1 MDERSVGS
9 APAAVRR
16 TARARRAVRRLG
28 GLLAAGAVL
37 LASAAV
43 PAAAAPEAADYPAVM
58 TISTVSPA
66 IAGENGTVT
75 ITGKVL
81 NSSRT
86 AIKSAHVGVR
96 APLSGK
102 KPLGTRNEVALISQR
117 STPTGTDGSDVP
129 NLEAPVGD
137 LEPGQ
142 WHDFSIP
149 VGTAELDLG
158 RSGVYEL
165 AVDIWG
171 TSGGAKERVLGI
183 ARTFLPYNVEPTQ
196 KKTQLA
202 VVWPIT
208 HAPELVAQTMPDNDQ
223 TPVLRDDSLAT
234 ELAPGGRLYELVS
247 TGAKLQNLT
256 WMIDP
261 DLLDTVYAMT
271 RPYRVQKPDTG
282 GESARD
288 DNTVAGGGRDAA
300 LAWLAQLRTAVSTA
314 GHEVVS
320 LPYADPD
327 LASIAHNGADLP
339 GMENALRKAATAGR
353 LTAEGR
359 LSVDVKSDVAWP
371 YQGRLDRRTAA
382 TARTVGGQLVL
393 VDGASMPESDS
404 LAYTPGAA
412 RPIGD
417 GQTAV
422 VADHTLSSLFE
433 QPLGT
438 PEARTAA
445 VQRFLVETLLINQQM
460 PELPRGLLVLPP
472 RNLDAATAGAL
483 AEAVQKAQQ
492 GDWISP
498 ATLHTVA
505 AAKADPEAGT
515 TVAEGYPQEVAA
527 SELSSSA
534 LGRTMAVQ
542 NGLDQLML
550 ILTQPQRVRSPFS
563 AAMVRSMSTEWRE
576 QAKPGTAYREGVQHY
591 LDNLTSAVRVPAKSE
606 ITLPGDNATL
616 LISVKNDLNQ
626 AVGNLELRLT
636 STQLNRV
643 NVEQTPKP
651 VVLDGTTSR
660 TYRFAAEAQVN
671 GSVQMTAQLWTT
683 GPNPQRYGAPVTF
696 MVQVTSVTNG
706 VLYVIGGGVVLIVLA
721 GVRFYLQRKKRA
733 ADGGEEAPEP
743 QDGPGAGPDADTGR
757 EAGAQGAGE
766 TGGQTAG
773 DAAGEP
779 AVDGVPQA
787 AGTGGDGGSDAEPE
801 SAADDADRVTG
812 DEKVGH

>member
-9 APAAVRR
+9 ARAGIRR
-16 TARARRAVRRLG
+16 TALARRAARRLA

-37 LASAAV
+37 LGATAL
-43 PAAAAPEAADYPAVM
+43 PAAAAPEAAGDYPAVM

-66 IAGENGTVT
+66 IAGENSTVT
-75 ITGKVL
+75 ITGKIL
-81 NSSRT
+81 NSGRG

-102 KPLGTRNEVALISQR
+102 KPLGTRNEVALVSQR

-129 NLEAPVGD
+129 NLEVPVGD
-137 LEPGQ
+137 LDPGQ

-149 VGTAELDLG
+149 VGTAELELAK
-158 RSGVYEL
+158 SGVYEL
-165 AVDIWG
+165 AVDVWG
-171 TSGGAKERVLGI
+171 TSDGGKERVLGI

-223 TPVLRDDSLAT
+223 TPVLRDDSLAA
-234 ELAPGGRLYELVS
+234 ELAPGGRLYELVA

-256 WMIDP
+256 WMVDP

-271 RPYRVQKPDTG
+271 RPYRVQKPDTA

-288 DNTVAGGGRDAA
+288 DNTVAGAGKDAA
-300 LAWLAQLRTAVSTA
+300 VAWLAQLRTAVSTA

-371 YQGRLDRRTAA
+371 YLGRLDRRTAA

-393 VDGASMPESDS
+393 VDGASLAEPES

-417 GQTAV
+417 GQTGV
-422 VADHTLSSLFE
+422 VADHTLSALFE

-445 VQRFLVETLLINQQM
+445 VQRFLVETLLINLQM

-505 AAKADPEAGT
+505 AAKADPEAAT
-515 TVAEGYPQEVAA
+515 AVSEGYPQEVAA
-527 SELSSSA
+527 SELSATA

-563 AAMVRSMSTEWRE
+563 AAMVRSMSTAWRE
-576 QAKPGTAYREGVQHY
+576 QAKPGATYRDGVQHY

-733 ADGGEEAPEP
+733 ADGDGAPDPEE
-743 QDGPGAGPDADTGR
+743 GGTGAGPDDGAADGS
-757 EAGAQGAGE
+757 
-766 TGGQTAG
+766 
-773 DAAGEP
+773 AAGGSGP
-779 AVDGVPQA
+779 A
-787 AGTGGDGGSDAEPE
+787 DAEPE
-801 SAADDADRVTG
+801 SAVDDADRVTG